1 MPEQVDY
8 AQPLHP
14 QEAADRHLP
23 DYWRPRRSFWTWWP
37 VIVAVI
43 VAVLVVAGILFIAL
57 ASLHP

>member
-8 AQPLHP
+8 AQTLHP

-23 DYWRPRRSFWTWWP
+23 DYWPPRRSFWSWWP

-43 VAVLVVAGILFIAL
+43 VAVVVIAGILFIAL
-57 ASLHP
+57 ASLHL